1 MESCDVLVIGGGPA
15 GLSLAAAVGSGVIV
29 VHQDAEI
36 GKPVRT
42 SGGSWKRHIDALGI
56 PSRLYQT
63 IDRLRFAS
71 TNEEFIFEADREKAV
86 VLDVTGTYQHLAE
99 IARQRGATIRCGHK
113 FISIDRESP
122 DQVISTVSDG
132 NTRYLVRSKLVIDAS
147 GFWRAA
153 MPLVDGIPAFER
165 LGIGAE
171 YELEDLSE
179 DKHIATLFV
188 GSRFT
193 DPGYGWIFPTPAGTV
208 RVGVGHCKPGNPHSP
223 KLSLDR
229 LMGSD
234 LLDRYGVKTGRHV
247 ANHGGIIPNVGALQV
262 FGKGQIIGIGDVV
275 GHALPLVGEGIR
287 YCIEIGRYVGEL
299 VNQNLQGKRT
309 TESVIANY
317 TAWWNKRWRRS
328 FAWSQWLNER
338 ISQYND
344 ASWDRGLRRL
354 GKLAPDDLARLLQ
367 AELSP
372 GVVMRI
378 ALANR
383 DLPLKIARAYFRRQ
397 PSTRHRA

>member
-15 GLSLAAAVGSGVIV
+15 GLSLAGTVGRGVIV

-56 PSRLYQT
+56 PPKLYQT

-86 VLDVTGTYQHLAE
+86 VLDVTGTYQHLAQ
-99 IARQRGATIRCGHK
+99 IACQEGAEIRCGHK
-113 FISIDRESP
+113 FISVDNQSEDR
-122 DQVISTVSDG
+122 VISTVSDG
-132 NTRYLVRSKLVIDAS
+132 NTRYLIRSRLVIDAS

-153 MPLVDGIPAFER
+153 MPLVDGMTAFER

-171 YELEDLSE
+171 YELEDLSA

-229 LMGSD
+229 LMASD
-234 LLDRYGVKTGRHV
+234 LLDQYGVKTGRHI
-247 ANHGGIIPNVGALQV
+247 ANHGGIIPNIGALKV
-262 FGKGQIIGIGDVV
+262 FGKGRIIGVGDVV

-287 YCIEIGRYVGEL
+287 YCIEIGRHVGAL
-299 VNQNLQGKRT
+299 VKQNLQDKRT
-309 TESVIANY
+309 PESVIADY
-317 TAWWNKRWRRS
+317 TAWWNHRWRRS

-344 ASWDRGLRRL
+344 DSWDRGLRRL

-367 AELSP
+367 AELSA

-383 DLPLKIARAYFRRQ
+383 DLPLKIARAYLNR
-397 PSTRHRA
+397 

>member
-15 GLSLAAAVGSGVIV
+15 GLSLAGAVGKGVIV

-36 GKPVRT
+36 GTPVRT

-71 TNEEFIFEADREKAV
+71 TNETFIFEFDREKAV

-99 IARQRGATIRCGHK
+99 IARQQGADIRCGNQ
-113 FISIDRESP
+113 FISIDRQAP
-122 DQVISTVSDG
+122 DSIISTISDG
-132 NTRYLVRSKLVIDAS
+132 QTRYLVRSKLVIDAS

-153 MPLVDGIPAFER
+153 MPVVDGMGAFDR

-171 YELEDLSE
+171 CEVEDLSD
-179 DKHIATLFV
+179 DKHVATLLV

-208 RVGVGHCKPGNPHSP
+208 RIGVGHCKPGNPHSP
-223 KLSLDR
+223 KQSLKR
-229 LMGSD
+229 LMASE
-234 LLDRYGVKTGRHV
+234 LLERYGVKTGQHI
-247 ANHGGIIPNVGALQV
+247 ANQGGIIPNVGALQV
-262 FGKGQIIGIGDVV
+262 FGKGRIIGIGDVV

-287 YCIEIGRYVGEL
+287 YCIEIGRYVGAL
-299 VNQNLQGKRT
+299 VNDHLQNKRT
-309 TESVIANY
+309 PESIIAQY
-317 TAWWNKRWRRS
+317 TDWWNTRWRRP

-338 ISQYND
+338 ITQYND
-344 ASWDRGLRRL
+344 DSWDRGLRRL
-354 GKLAPDDLARLLQ
+354 GKIAPDDIARLLQ
-367 AELSP
+367 ADLTP

-383 DLPLKIARAYFRRQ
+383 DLPMKIARAYFKR
-397 PSTRHRA
+397 